1 MNKWKKLRLKKGLT
15 QQELSNKLKISIKTV
30 SDIENNKR
38 VPKDLILY
46 KLNRYFNEKNKE

>member
-1 MNKWKKLRLKKGLT
+1 MVQLILLMT
-15 QQELSNKLKISIKTV
+15 NKLKISIKTV

>member
-1 MNKWKKLRLKKGLT
+1 MNKWKKLRLEKGLT